1 MEEGGV
7 GTIILSSEMM
17 DSNDE
22 KPQRPVYRVCQRH
35 TRDAPE
41 IVNNVHLVLPNTS
54 LTFKLRTI
62 CLELDKGYL
71 GYFLSSLIL
80 CKHSKA
86 NSSSFGTSIMIKII

>member
-22 KPQRPVYRVCQRH
+22 KPQRPVYRVWQRH

-41 IVNNVHLVLPNTS
+41 IVNNVHLVLPNMS
-54 LTFKLRTI
+54 LTFKLRT
-62 CLELDKGYL
+62 YA
-71 GYFLSSLIL
+71 LSLTKDI
-80 CKHSKA
+80 
-86 NSSSFGTSIMIKII
+86 